1 MKNKHYTY
9 IHIKPNYEVFYVGMG
24 CNKRAWKKVSR
35 NKFWHNIV
43 NKYGYKVIITDYY
56 DTSEE
61 AGIAEIEMIAEYR
74 SLGCNLVNQTD
85 GGDGGSTGR
94 VWQESTRKKLRECGK
109 GEKNGMFSKHHTD
122 DARKIISEANT
133 GEGNGFYGKSHSDVT
148 RAKMK
153 AAWEKRRLVGVSD
166 ATRKKLSIARSGAGN
181 ANYGKKHSDETK
193 EKMRIK
199 ASLRTHTEETK
210 NKISASQE
218 GLKRGKYKK
227 RKLNISTELS

>member
-1 MKNKHYTY
+1 MKKYYVY
-9 IHIKPNYEVFYVGMG
+9 IHTKLNGEVFYVGKG
-24 CNKRAWKKVSR
+24 CGRRAYTTHHR
-35 NKFWHNIV
+35 NNWWHYIA
-43 NKYGYKVIITDYY
+43 KSGYNTIITDYY

-61 AGIAEIEMIAEYR
+61 ASNAEIELIAVYR
-74 SLGCNLVNQTD
+74 SLGCELVNQTD

-109 GEKNGMFSKHHTD
+109 GEKNGMFGKHHTD
-122 DARKIISEANT
+122 DARKIISDSNT

-153 AAWEKRRLVGVSD
+153 AAWEKRRLVG
-166 ATRKKLSIARSGAGN
+166 I
-181 ANYGKKHSDETK
+181 SDETRAKLREANRGENNPNFGKEHSEITK

-210 NKISASQE
+210 NKITASQE
-218 GLKRGKYKK
+218 GIKRGPYKK
-227 RKLNISTELS
+227 RKLRISSEPS